1 MKNTKSINEEYAI
14 QVKNITKVYKL
25 YKRNL
30 DRLRDALNLT
40 RRKLYIEYYALRDIN
55 FNVKKKVRL

>member
-55 FNVKKKVRL
+55 FNVKKR